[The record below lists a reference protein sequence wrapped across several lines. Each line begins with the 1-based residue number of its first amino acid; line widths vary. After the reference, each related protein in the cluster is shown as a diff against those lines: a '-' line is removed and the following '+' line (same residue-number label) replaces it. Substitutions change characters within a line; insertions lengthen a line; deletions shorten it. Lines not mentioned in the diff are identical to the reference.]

1 MINDLI
7 LIILGSIVFSSTL
20 YRLILAIRIRNRN
33 SNLIKFEKFTYL
45 FRRRESTM
53 ESEYSFALVFH
64 IIILIAFFFLFIPM
78 IGLFSEINFGSALYS
93 YFLFFALPLIL
104 SIYSYRMNL
113 FGISEVKTE
122 RLLRTAYFKV
132 IWKKR
137 NMVYKIVDIL
147 SIIIILGATIFGLYL
162 LLMEERDFETYAM
175 ILILG
180 MLVVTLIYYY
190 FFERKKPSS

>member
-1 MINDLI
+1 
-7 LIILGSIVFSSTL
+7 
-20 YRLILAIRIRNRN
+20 
-33 SNLIKFEKFTYL
+33 
-45 FRRRESTM
+45 
-53 ESEYSFALVFH
+53 
-64 IIILIAFFFLFIPM
+64 
-78 IGLFSEINFGSALYS
+78 
-93 YFLFFALPLIL
+93 
-104 SIYSYRMNL
+104 MNL